1 MKYIVFDIDGVLA
14 DCSHRL
20 HYIQGENKDYDKF
33 YSYDEVLK
41 DTPILNLKRILFNIQ
56 YANEEGSEIDI
67 KFITARNIKCITA
80 TAEWLEKHFS
90 IMVEEGDILM
100 RPTNDWRP
108 AHGKMD
114 SDFNYYQERAIQYDT
129 SRLAIDKETRYDGYM
144 EKALGLAGE
153 TGEVMEK
160 VKKMIRDKDGVF
172 SPTPEDITEL
182 KKELGDVLWYLSALA
197 FYNGIDLDDVARAN
211 LDKLRSR
218 KERNQIHG
226 SGDNR

>member
-1 MKYIVFDIDGVLA
+1 
-14 DCSHRL
+14 
-20 HYIQGENKDYDKF
+20 
-33 YSYDEVLK
+33 
-41 DTPILNLKRILFNIQ
+41 
-56 YANEEGSEIDI
+56 
-67 KFITARNIKCITA
+67 
-80 TAEWLEKHFS
+80 
-90 IMVEEGDILM
+90 
-100 RPTNDWRP
+100 
-108 AHGKMD
+108 MD

-129 SRLAIDKETRYDGYM
+129 SRLAIDKEARYDGYM

-160 VKKMIRDKDGVF
+160 IKKMIRDKNGVF
-172 SPTPEDITEL
+172 SPTPEDTAEL

>member
-1 MKYIVFDIDGVLA
+1 
-14 DCSHRL
+14 
-20 HYIQGENKDYDKF
+20 
-33 YSYDEVLK
+33 
-41 DTPILNLKRILFNIQ
+41 
-56 YANEEGSEIDI
+56 
-67 KFITARNIKCITA
+67 
-80 TAEWLEKHFS
+80 
-90 IMVEEGDILM
+90 
-100 RPTNDWRP
+100 
-108 AHGKMD
+108 MD

-129 SRLAIDKETRYDGYM
+129 SRLAIDKEARYDGYM

-153 TGEVMEK
+153 TGEVIEK
-160 VKKMIRDKDGVF
+160 IKKMIRDKNGVF
-172 SPTPEDITEL
+172 HPTPEDIAEL

>member
-1 MKYIVFDIDGVLA
+1 
-14 DCSHRL
+14 
-20 HYIQGENKDYDKF
+20 
-33 YSYDEVLK
+33 
-41 DTPILNLKRILFNIQ
+41 
-56 YANEEGSEIDI
+56 
-67 KFITARNIKCITA
+67 
-80 TAEWLEKHFS
+80 
-90 IMVEEGDILM
+90 
-100 RPTNDWRP
+100 
-108 AHGKMD
+108 MD
-114 SDFNYYQERAIQYDT
+114 SDFNYYQEAAIQYDT

-160 VKKMIRDKDGVF
+160 IKKMIRDKDGVF
-172 SPTPEDITEL
+172 HHTPEDLEEL

-218 KERNQIHG
+218 KERNKIHG